1 MSKTS
6 WFCRPEGVDADE
18 THVHEHRA
26 PTDAS
31 VRLLVE
37 MEAKTRERV
46 LAAYPVENTLL
57 KFTTVLLERD
67 DRASF
72 GPVLVVRYQ
81 LGGGQVREFRESLFG
96 PEREALQKVLKKFSE
111 HVGES
116 VLLELVETRPFAR
129 VVQEV
134 LRKKAVDANE

>member
-1 MSKTS
+1 MFNSYRSSYVNTS
-6 WFCRPEGVDADE
+6 PE
-18 THVHEHRA
+18 HVHEHRA

-37 MEAKTRERV
+37 MEAKMRERV

-96 PEREALQKVLKKFSE
+96 LEREALQKVLKKFSE

>member
-1 MSKTS
+1 
-6 WFCRPEGVDADE
+6 
-18 THVHEHRA
+18 
-26 PTDAS
+26 
-31 VRLLVE
+31 
-37 MEAKTRERV
+37 MEAKMRERV

-67 DRASF
+67 DWASF

-116 VLLELVETRPFAR
+116 VLLELVETRPFVR